1 MSQESRTPRIHIK
14 RCVEL
19 SSLQNEP
26 SSAHNEPESS
36 ETSKKSVDI
45 SSLKEK
51 YNIRLLRSYK
61 EQTSAPQTVHFSEEL
76 ESTIPETVDELKT
89 ENQKL
94 KKKIAELKRQN
105 SQMEIDFEEKLEK
118 SQENINQMKKEIDFL
133 ANINQQ
139 FGDSGTESEIIPSKR
154 LKGRKLKSK
163 KIAKTNKGKR
173 VFSNDSKEDTE
184 SDDEKNEKDTRNEM
198 KTIIKTI
205 NSEFKLQKSLAL
217 KFRLS
222 VTQLTKW
229 LNNLRRVHVNNQQNN
244 KKLRRIKAAKEL
256 FRKNDPNITDYDKE
270 SLLRMLAD
278 CAFLFPGESRT
289 PRIHIKRCVELSSL
303 QNEPSSAHN
312 EPESS
317 ETSKKS
323 VDISSLKEKYNIR
336 LLRSYKEQTSAPQT
350 VHFSEE
356 LESTIPETVDELKT
370 ENQKLKKKIAEL
382 KRQNSQMEIDFEE
395 KLEKS
400 QENINQ
406 MKKEIDFLA
415 NINQQFGD
423 SGTESEIIP
432 SKRLKGRK
440 LKSKKIAKTNKG
452 KRVFSNDSKE
462 DTESDDEK
470 NEKDTRNEMKTIIKT
485 INSEFKLQKSLAL
498 KFRLSVTQLTKW
510 LNNLRRVHVNNQQNN
525 KKLRRIK
532 AAKELFR
539 KNDPNITDYDKES
552 LLRMLAD
559 CAFLFPGGLRR
570 TGYKPNNHKLKHLT
584 ARPIVAPVLPKQ
596 LMVMPPPIPF

>member
-14 RCVEL
+14 RRVEL

-51 YNIRLLRSYK
+51 YNIRLPRSYK
-61 EQTSAPQTVHFSEEL
+61 EQTSAPQTVHFSKEL

-89 ENQKL
+89 E
-94 KKKIAELKRQN
+94 
-105 SQMEIDFEEKLEK
+105 
-118 SQENINQMKKEIDFL
+118 
-133 ANINQQ
+133 
-139 FGDSGTESEIIPSKR
+139 
-154 LKGRKLKSK
+154 
-163 KIAKTNKGKR
+163 
-173 VFSNDSKEDTE
+173 
-184 SDDEKNEKDTRNEM
+184 
-198 KTIIKTI
+198 
-205 NSEFKLQKSLAL
+205 
-217 KFRLS
+217 
-222 VTQLTKW
+222 
-229 LNNLRRVHVNNQQNN
+229 
-244 KKLRRIKAAKEL
+244 
-256 FRKNDPNITDYDKE
+256 
-270 SLLRMLAD
+270 
-278 CAFLFPGESRT
+278 SRT
-289 PRIHIKRCVELSSL
+289 PRIHIKRRVELSSL

-336 LLRSYKEQTSAPQT
+336 LPRSYKEQTSAPQT
-350 VHFSEE
+350 VHFSKE

-370 ENQKLKKKIAEL
+370 ENRKLKEEIAEL
-382 KRQNSQMEIDFEE
+382 KRQNSQIEIDFEE

-406 MKKEIDFLA
+406 MKEEIDFLA

-423 SGTESEIIP
+423 SGTESKIIP
-432 SKRLKGRK
+432 SKRPKGRK

-452 KRVFSNDSKE
+452 KRMFGNDSEEE

-470 NEKDTRNEMKTIIKT
+470 NEKGARNEMKTIIKT
-485 INSEFKLQKSLAL
+485 IDSEFNLNYDQTFISANNCEIHRKLILELQKSLAP
-498 KFRLSVTQLTKW
+498 KFRPSVTHIWDLGFEISAKNT
-510 LNNLRRVHVNNQQNN
+510 NYNLGFGIWDLGFRHLGFRHLDFEFGRQ
-525 KKLRRIK
+525 KKICRIK
-532 AAKELFR
+532 VAKELFR

-559 CAFLFPGGLRR
+559 RAFHSPEMSDTDEEDRSKTVVNVYDLSWRSAEVSIYF
-570 TGYKPNNHKLKHLT
+570 
-584 ARPIVAPVLPKQ
+584 
-596 LMVMPPPIPF
+596 